1 MPRRSLLLSVLFSC
15 LLCSGALPAQQEEP
29 AKAKG
34 PTVQQLAKQAKIKL
48 DKAIELA
55 LVARPGTAAG
65 VEMEQRRAEHA
76 ISRM

>member
-1 MPRRSLLLSVLFSC
+1 MLRCSFLIPMLFSC
-15 LLCSGALPAQQEEP
+15 SLCSAALAAPQEEP